1 MRKSGAFGPRPDELN
16 SHMSDKDQSRREAAQ
31 KIVATPQK
39 YKVCESCGSI
49 VMKKADVCPN
59 CNAYRFDGAQETV
72 VAQAK
77 LLAARDPLSIE
88 KNDYM

>member
-1 MRKSGAFGPRPDELN
+1 M
-16 SHMSDKDQSRREAAQ
+16 DKDLTRKEAAQ
-31 KIVATPQK
+31 KIVAAPQK

-49 VMKKADVCPN
+49 VVKKADVCPN
-59 CNAYRFDGAQETV
+59 CNAYRFDERADSV